1 MSCQNV
7 VPVHPGK
14 SILYSTRTISLLT
27 MHGEHVVL
35 ILEFVGKLERT
46 LFALELVVL
55 LNVPEVVR
63 QTYTVESTEF
73 LKL

>member
-27 MHGEHVVL
+27 LTVHGEHVVL
-35 ILEFVGKLERT
+35 VLEFVGKLERT
-46 LFALELVVL
+46 LLALELVIL
-55 LNVPEVVR
+55 LNVPEIVR
-63 QTYTVESTEF
+63 QTYTEV
-73 LKL
+73 LRLYV